1 MTRFHFTFDSPS
13 DDDAYPEKELV
24 YSDDDDEDE
33 NDAPENSRGNV
44 NRTSRYALECCDIEL
59 VDCSLVAYTQYP
71 PLIPEEARSPIVLP
85 GRNAETA
92 SIPALCQL
100 SFGSPRYD
108 TPLRSSSSSAIMLRN
123 DEDDIP
129 PSYDQDMLRMA
140 QWVREIPP
148 MATPRRSAPRAWR
161 PATDDDDDTSRQA
174 LRQLR
179 EQLQQQH
186 AEAQQALQKLLQQEA
201 DQAALIQKAEQEVLR
216 RQKEEQEVIERE
228 AAEKE
233 EAEREATLQRE
244 QDRLKAQEQ
253 EAARAQESA
262 AAASTSPPRSRR
274 SSTEGKS
281 PARKTSTSHER
292 IDDHAARAFKLRA
305 QLVDVQQSVAE
316 FETSPRVKDRRLSY
330 KKLVNGRIN
339 TLAENV
345 PKIRHVAQEVEQAI
359 ATARQADEANKTPS
373 SSKSDIT
380 ILGKRYLVNLLAS
393 KVMVRAQAEGFN
405 GYVFFLY
412 YASLHMT
419 LL

>member
-24 YSDDDDEDE
+24 YSDDDDDDE
-33 NDAPENSRGNV
+33 NDAPEHSRGNV
-44 NRTSRYALECCDIEL
+44 KRSSRYALECCDIEF

-100 SFGSPRYD
+100 SFCSPRYD
-108 TPLRSSSSSAIMLRN
+108 TPLRSSGSTQLTLRDN
-123 DEDDIP
+123 EEDI
-129 PSYDQDMLRMA
+129 PSYDQDMLRIA
-140 QWVREIPP
+140 QLLREIPP
-148 MATPRRSAPRAWR
+148 ISTPRRSAPRAWR
-161 PATDDDDDTSRQA
+161 PATNDDDTSRQA

-186 AEAQQALQKLLQQEA
+186 AEAQQALQKLLQREA
-201 DQAALIQKAEQEVLR
+201 DQAVRIQKAEQEVLR
-216 RQKEEQEVIERE
+216 RRTAEREAIEQE

-244 QDRLKAQEQ
+244 QEDRLKAQEQ
-253 EAARAQESA
+253 EVARAQESA
-262 AAASTSPPRSRR
+262 AAESPSPPRSRR

-281 PARKTSTSHER
+281 PARKSSHER

-316 FETSPRVKDRRLSY
+316 FETSPRVKDRRLAY

-373 SSKSDIT
+373 SSKNDVT

-405 GYVFFLY
+405 GYVLFLY
-412 YASLHMT
+412 CA
-419 LL
+419 LLNDLVRGFH